1 MMAMAIAMG
10 LHVRV
15 GIEDNIWRRKG
26 ERFTSVRQV
35 EQVVRM
41 ARELGRDVATAD
53 DTRRLMKIGT
63 WYDSAEETL
72 AALGMS
78 PPAVVGVGAP
88 GGGDPPRPVRPHG
101 PQEQGCP
108 VGALSELP
116 GIMREAGHD
125 PWELLESF
133 GIGPGLMSKPMTP
146 VPIALHGQI
155 MQAAADAIGRDDL
168 GLLVGQRSTM
178 TNAGPLRLLV
188 YNARTAREAVDAI
201 VRYHG
206 LWYHGIRLDHT
217 TDRGFACLSVSL
229 DGRSPGSDHLLTGYL
244 AATVKH
250 LEAIFPRTWR
260 PSQVPEAV
268 LDERRQGSEQQ
279 LDSFLRE
286 YMSELE
292 AREPPDF
299 AARVTRAIE
308 SLLPSGECSAVR
320 VADMFAVHRV
330 TLHRY
335 LREQGTTFERLL
347 EEARRSLATRM
358 LEQTDLPV
366 TEIATALGYGTATS
380 FVRAFKRWHG
390 VTPGTGR
397 MRRPAI
403 GRAASPARTAA
414 RRR

>member
-1 MMAMAIAMG
+1 
-10 LHVRV
+10 
-15 GIEDNIWRRKG
+15 
-26 ERFTSVRQV
+26 
-35 EQVVRM
+35 
-41 ARELGRDVATAD
+41 
-53 DTRRLMKIGT
+53 
-63 WYDSAEETL
+63 
-72 AALGMS
+72 
-78 PPAVVGVGAP
+78 VVGVGRP
-88 GGGDPPRPVRPHG
+88 GGGELPRQVRPHG

-125 PWELLESF
+125 PWDLLESF
-133 GIGPGLMSKPMTP
+133 GVGQALMSKPMTP
-146 VPIALHGQI
+146 IPIALHGQI

-217 TDRGFACLSVSL
+217 TDRGFACLSIAI
-229 DGRSPGSDHLLTGYL
+229 DGRFPGSDHLLTGYL

-250 LEAIFPRTWR
+250 VEAVFPRTWR
-260 PSQVPEAV
+260 PSQVHISYRRPRMAEHYARFFRAPVLYDQPRHAVFFPEAV
-268 LDERRQGSEQQ
+268 LDEPRQGSEQM

-286 YMSELE
+286 YMSGLE
-292 AREPPDF
+292 ARESPDF
-299 AARVTRAIE
+299 ASRVSHVIE
-308 SLLPSGECSAVR
+308 SLLASGECSAVR
-320 VADMFAVHRV
+320 VADMFAIHRV

-347 EEARRSLATRM
+347 EDARRNLASRM

-366 TEIATALGYGTATS
+366 GEIASALGYGTATS

-397 MRRPAI
+397 TRRPAI
-403 GRAASPARTAA
+403 GRAASPSRTAS
-414 RRR
+414 RR

>member
-1 MMAMAIAMG
+1 M
-10 LHVRV
+10 
-15 GIEDNIWRRKG
+15 
-26 ERFTSVRQV
+26 
-35 EQVVRM
+35 
-41 ARELGRDVATAD
+41 
-53 DTRRLMKIGT
+53 
-63 WYDSAEETL
+63 
-72 AALGMS
+72 
-78 PPAVVGVGAP
+78 VGVGRA
-88 GGGDPPRPVRPHG
+88 GGDEAPRPIRPHG
-101 PQEQGCP
+101 PQDQGCP

-133 GIGPGLMSKPMTP
+133 GIGQELMSKPMTP

-168 GLLVGQRSTM
+168 GLLGGQRSTM
-178 TNAGPLRLLV
+178 INAGPLRLLV
-188 YNARTAREAVDAI
+188 YNAGTAREAVDAI

-217 TDRGFACLSVSL
+217 TDRGFACLSVSI
-229 DGRSPGSDHLLTGYL
+229 DGRFPGSDHLLTGYL

-260 PSQVPEAV
+260 PSQVHISYRRPRMAEHYARFFRAPVLYDQPRHAVFFPEAV
-268 LDERRQGSEQQ
+268 LDEPRQGSERA

-292 AREPPDF
+292 ARESPDF
-299 AARVTRAIE
+299 AQRVRHVIE
-308 SLLPSGECSAVR
+308 SLLASGECSAVR
-320 VADMFAVHRV
+320 VADMFAIHRV

-335 LREQGTTFERLL
+335 LREQGTTFEQLL
-347 EEARRSLATRM
+347 ETARRNLASRM

-366 TEIATALGYGTATS
+366 GEIATALGYGTATS

-397 MRRPAI
+397 SRRPAI
-403 GRAASPARTAA
+403 GRAASPARTVV
-414 RRR
+414 RR